1 MIDDIFVVLKGGVG
15 VRVLRWGMCGG
26 GGGCLSARPG
36 RTVLRPICILI
47 LYKSAACSMGLSEMD
62 AQVYNTQ
69 GRRYGNEGNIIPRSH
84 KPPRRHV
91 QEAAAGGIRLV
102 TARCLAQM
110 S

>member
-1 MIDDIFVVLKGGVG
+1 
-15 VRVLRWGMCGG
+15 
-26 GGGCLSARPG
+26 
-36 RTVLRPICILI
+36 
-47 LYKSAACSMGLSEMD
+47 MGLSEMD

-84 KPPRRHV
+84 KPPQRHV